1 MDKKNQELPTFGTF
15 VTEVLIFRSSHSQM
29 FFKIGVLKTLAK
41 LEPLSNKVAGLLL
54 RNTYGVWFWIFPAAN
69 TFFQLNLVFT
79 VDSRTGLC
87 SGLL

>member
-1 MDKKNQELPTFGTF
+1 MDKKNQELPTLGTF

-54 RNTYGVWFWIFPAAN
+54 RNTYGV
-69 TFFQLNLVFT
+69 
-79 VDSRTGLC
+79 
-87 SGLL
+87 